1 MLLKIIQSLYELKV
15 VKLRTI
21 QIFLLT
27 TAGNETFMA
36 TQCINICRVE
46 YSVVWLVKPCPKA
59 KYYVVVVPKTRL
71 KTEKARLKNC
81 TIECEM

>member
-21 QIFLLT
+21 QIFLLA

-36 TQCINICRVE
+36 TQCINICRVWCSLASNTMSKSQVICCYKE
-46 YSVVWLVKPCPKA
+46 MVIRKKHGSKIVLSGA
-59 KYYVVVVPKTRL
+59 K
-71 KTEKARLKNC
+71 C
-81 TIECEM
+81 QM